1 MPSCMFISAFLMIPI
16 YACITA
22 LQIVLSFTSVNVCM
36 LCKTLGSEAMN
47 LFFQG
52 GLGGG
57 GGGGAYIK
65 KQTVAYV
72 VDFKLQG
79 V

>member
-1 MPSCMFISAFLMIPI
+1 MPLRMFISAFLMIPT

-22 LQIVLSFTSVNVCM
+22 LQIVLSFPFVNMCM

-57 GGGGAYIK
+57 GGGGYIK
-65 KQTVAYV
+65 KRVAYV